1 VKRLIV
7 PALAS
12 LFAIAL
18 LGLLVYGV
26 AHQSPSR
33 SLDEDLAHGHPPRAP
48 EATRP
53 LPVLTGGSEGPH
65 AGHSL
70 AAYRGKVVILNFWA
84 SWCPPCHAEA
94 PEMEQA
100 QRELQRY
107 GGTVLGVTY
116 KDITYESLEFVH
128 QYHLTYP
135 NLRDFTGSFAQSYGT
150 DQLPES
156 FVINRS
162 GRIVE
167 ISRGE
172 VEKPFLQF
180 AVRLA
185 KSTA

>member
-1 VKRLIV
+1 MKRLIV
-7 PALAS
+7 PTLAS
-12 LFAIAL
+12 LFAVAL

-26 AHQSPSR
+26 THQSPSR
-33 SLDEDLAHGHPPRAP
+33 SLDEDLAHGHPPVAP
-48 EATRP
+48 EATRYAAD
-53 LPVLTGGSEGPH
+53 PH
-65 AGHSL
+65 RRERRAAAGRSL

-84 SWCPPCHAEA
+84 SWCLPCQAEA

-100 QRELQRY
+100 QHELQRY
-107 GGTVLGVTY
+107 DGTVLGVTY
-116 KDITYESLEFVH
+116 KDITYESLAFVH

-156 FVINRS
+156 FVIDRA
-162 GRIVE
+162 GRVVE

-172 VEKPFLQF
+172 IEKPFLQF

-185 KSTA
+185 KHSA